1 MVIKQL
7 HPHKLCC
14 FFWRCGAVAQH
25 TENTFVLL
33 FIFLIH
39 NLNKMGITLRLE
51 QFFGKIAMLEWCKK
65 AGILATFIS
74 SEIEFKSPNF
84 DTLFKLW
91 NKQGHSIILSQRKLM
106 HVLILCSAVLQYSSP
121 AQSFSYR
128 SAFLQ

>member
-14 FFWRCGAVAQH
+14 FFWRCGAVTQH

-33 FIFLIH
+33 FTFSINNFDKI
-39 NLNKMGITLRLE
+39 GITLRLE
-51 QFFGKIAMLEWCKK
+51 QFLGKIAMFVWCKK

-74 SEIEFKSPNF
+74 SEIVNTSN
-84 DTLFKLW
+84 DTLSKLW
-91 NKQGHSIILSQRKLM
+91 NKQWHSIILSQRKLT
-106 HVLILCSAVLQYSSP
+106 HILILFLAVPQYSSP
-121 AQSFSYR
+121 AQSFSYL